1 MRADNMQRQK
11 HEITYNISTLWIIS
25 DRISQVYLEPEV
37 HSQCIKA
44 KPGFK
49 NMDLSEIIN
58 IVIFFFKKCK
68 YVYYIYINFSNH
80 KHNANMKRNT

>member
-25 DRISQVYLEPEV
+25 DRISQVYLDPEV

-68 YVYYIYINFSNH
+68 
-80 KHNANMKRNT
+80 